1 MFSIVTT
8 WYMTSLIAIRLC
20 IKLTFSVTPNICSSG
35 TRCKYGYCKTSN
47 LAIDPLDQNQ
57 CLVTFNY
64 LCWFH
69 NVKEPLSLM
78 RNHVRT
84 VQIAVIVTPMFVF
97 NYAYSSVRHL
107 NSSFL
112 SSSLRTNMFH
122 INKENWLERRK
133 IRHSFDP
140 RIQNGQLLEDSGNL
154 ECFLT
159 RTSQN
164 LRCMRFKQ
172 NDRNNKS
179 FSNIGGNYFHYQ
191 ELDHLICTLL
201 HYTETNHYWDLGQS
215 DDQFSTLLSST

>member
-20 IKLTFSVTPNICSSG
+20 IKLTFSVTPNICSSR

-47 LAIDPLDQNQ
+47 LAIDPLDQNY

-97 NYAYSSVRHL
+97 NYAYSSVPHL

-112 SSSLRTNMFH
+112 SSSLRTKGLQINCILCLYLAYCSKVINWFH
-122 INKENWLERRK
+122 AAQHRNF
-133 IRHSFDP
+133 S
-140 RIQNGQLLEDSGNL
+140 LLL
-154 ECFLT
+154 VIPFQCLT
-159 RTSQN
+159 LTV
-164 LRCMRFKQ
+164 
-172 NDRNNKS
+172 
-179 FSNIGGNYFHYQ
+179 
-191 ELDHLICTLL
+191 
-201 HYTETNHYWDLGQS
+201 
-215 DDQFSTLLSST
+215 